1 MSGTYLASVLLEYPT
16 GIFADK
22 YGRKL
27 SLLIAS
33 MIYIISLVVDVTA
46 YSTLQFFIGAFL
58 TGASWAFT
66 SGAKEAL
73 IYDTLK
79 ERKLE
84 KFNSKVLGSL
94 DAIGAVGG
102 IIAALIGSWVF
113 RINETLPYWLS
124 IGTSG
129 LAFIFLFWI
138 KEPKYKEEGQ
148 IIEVFKQFKE
158 GLKLSLKNPVL
169 QSLFLLCVPLFF
181 FEEAWY
187 NAHQPILVGLGLPVI
202 LLGAYQAVK
211 TIIMA
216 IAGIALPKLLDKFN
230 HKVLLITIIFLE
242 AVTWIILGTH
252 SLHAIIIFSYILL
265 LIHMLWN
272 YVDADI
278 IHDHIKSHVRATTLS
293 ARQMLISI
301 IWIFNPWFMGYLMNT
316 FSRTTLFPIFG
327 LIVLLVGMTLFLS
340 RKKHF

>member
-1 MSGTYLASVLLEYPT
+1 MKKYFSLLWPLYLSWFFWGVSFFFIPIWILFFQSRGLDLAEIGFVMSGTYLASVLLEYPT

-169 QSLFLLCVPLFF
+169 QS
-181 FEEAWY
+181 EIIKMRG
-187 NAHQPILVGLGLPVI
+187 N
-202 LLGAYQAVK
+202 GAY
-211 TIIMA
+211 
-216 IAGIALPKLLDKFN
+216 
-230 HKVLLITIIFLE
+230 
-242 AVTWIILGTH
+242 
-252 SLHAIIIFSYILL
+252 
-265 LIHMLWN
+265 
-272 YVDADI
+272 
-278 IHDHIKSHVRATTLS
+278 DHIKALKEQEFITSERK
-293 ARQMLISI
+293 
-301 IWIFNPWFMGYLMNT
+301 G
-316 FSRTTLFPIFG
+316 RTR
-327 LIVLLVGMTLFLS
+327 VLKLTSKFFDYFDLVENEIKLKFAELEQKSGN
-340 RKKHF
+340 KDEQK